1 MNIFYIA
8 ELNIPNNS
16 AYMQH
21 VMKMCD
27 ELSVNNKTTLI
38 VFSKNVSFS
47 QIKRNYLLK
56 NNFKIITLSEDYI
69 SNSFFNRIRLSLFVK
84 KQIKNCHSLI
94 ISRSI
99 MSSLLLSFFGFF
111 NFLEIHNNLKGF
123 TKYLFKLFRIF
134 NFDKNIF
141 FIFIHKNLLKIF
153 NVDKKKSIILDD
165 AVKIQDFTNIIK
177 KRTLFDCSY
186 VGSLY
191 PGKGLEIIMYLSKE
205 FKFINFHIFGSLQ
218 TAKLKNIDF
227 EKYKNLIFHGF
238 LSYSKIPSVLVNSK
252 ILLMPYLEKVNVR
265 SSNLEVSNFMSP
277 LKLFDYLASGAI
289 ILASKLPVYSHIL
302 RNEHNAILAS
312 PKNYKDWKKKFNG
325 IISDISSYSY
335 IKKNAFQTAKK
346 FTWERRV
353 KTIMYKYKEIN
364 I

>member
-1 MNIFYIA
+1 MNVFYIA

-38 VFSKNVSFS
+38 VFSKNISFLK
-47 QIKRNYLLK
+47 IKRNYLLR
-56 NNFKIITLSEDYI
+56 NNFKIKTLSEDYI

-84 KQIKNCHSLI
+84 KQINNRHSLI

-99 MSSLLLSFFGFF
+99 VSSLLLSFFGFF

-123 TKYLFKLFRIF
+123 TKYLYKLFRIF

-153 NVDKKKSIILDD
+153 NADKKKSIILDD
-165 AVKIQDFTNIIK
+165 AVKIQDFSNIIK

-191 PGKGLEIIMYLSKE
+191 PGKGLEIITYLSKE
-205 FKFINFHIFGSLQ
+205 FNFINFHIFGSLQ
-218 TAKLKNIDF
+218 TIKLKNINS

-238 LSYSKIPSVLVNSK
+238 LSYSKIPTILGNSK

-277 LKLFDYLASGAI
+277 LKLFEYLASGAI

-302 RNEHNAILAS
+302 RNKHNAILAS
-312 PKNYKDWKKKFNG
+312 PKNYKDWKKKFND
-325 IISDISSYSY
+325 IISNISSFYY
-335 IKKNAFQTAKK
+335 LKKNAFNTAKK
-346 FTWERRV
+346 FTWEKRV
-353 KTIMYKYKEIN
+353 QTIMNKYKEIN

>member
-1 MNIFYIA
+1 MKVFYIA

-27 ELSVNNKTTLI
+27 EFSANYETTLI
-38 VFSKNVSFS
+38 VFSKNISFS
-47 QIKRNYLLK
+47 KIKKDYLLK

-69 SNSFFNRIRLSLFVK
+69 SNSFFNRIRLFLLVN
-84 KQIKNCHSLI
+84 KQINNLHSLI

-99 MSSLLLSFFGFF
+99 ISSLLLSFFGFF
-111 NFLEIHNNLKGF
+111 NFLEIHNNLTGF
-123 TKYLFKLFRIF
+123 TKYLYKLFRIF

-141 FIFIHKNLLKIF
+141 FIFIHKNLLKII

-165 AVKIQDFTNIIK
+165 AVKIQDFSNIIK
-177 KRTLFDCSY
+177 KKTLFDCSY

-218 TAKLKNIDF
+218 TIKLNNIDF
-227 EKYKNLIFHGF
+227 RKYKNLIFHGF
-238 LSYSKIPSVLVNSK
+238 LSYSKIPSILINSK

-277 LKLFDYLASGAI
+277 LKLFEYLASGNI

-302 RNEHNAILAS
+302 RNKHNAILAS
-312 PKNYKDWKKKFNG
+312 PKNYKDWKKNFKD
-325 IISDISSYSY
+325 IISNIASFSYLR
-335 IKKNAFQTAKK
+335 KNAFNTAQK
-346 FTWERRV
+346 FTWEKRV
-353 KTIMYKYKEIN
+353 QTIIKKYKEIN